1 MDNLDSWA
9 CSLTFTPQKPDLPK
23 PKVKNTSEEEKE
35 IDIILEQEKFID
47 AEIEEEMQKFRAER
61 EMEFGDLDPEDLQL
75 ALEGEN
81 EQEPAMLQSEPP
93 ASVSHASGERRNE

>member
-47 AEIEEEMQKFRAER
+47 AEIEEEM
-61 EMEFGDLDPEDLQL
+61 
-75 ALEGEN
+75 
-81 EQEPAMLQSEPP
+81 
-93 ASVSHASGERRNE
+93 